1 MSGLLDDGTID
12 QGPVDAAFK
21 VSRDSWRGTDRLRLQ
36 LVDVRPSDGPL
47 ASDP

>member
-21 VSRDSWRGTDRLRLQ
+21 VRRDSWRGEDRLRLQ
-36 LVDVRPSDGPL
+36 LVDVRAGMG
-47 ASDP
+47 AA